1 MGEPP
6 NPARQWRHLTAHPA
20 TVMPHMLLIVEPLGQ
35 RAERGRE
42 AGEQVYQRM
51 LDFTAEVQ
59 AAGLLLGV
67 NSLGT
72 TARRLTRRDGETLLT
87 DGPFAEAKEMIGG
100 YFLLD
105 TEDPAVALAWAERCP
120 AAEWATVEL
129 RGVGPCY
136 L

>member
-1 MGEPP
+1 
-6 NPARQWRHLTAHPA
+6 
-20 TVMPHMLLIVEPLGQ
+20 MPQMLLVVEPLGQ
-35 RAERGRE
+35 RADRGRE
-42 AGEQVYQRM
+42 AGEAVYQRM
-51 LDFTAEVQ
+51 LDYAGELQ

-72 TARRLTRRDGETLLT
+72 AARRYSKREGSDVLV

-105 TEDPAVALAWAERCP
+105 TEDPAVALAWAQRCP

-136 L
+136 E